1 MGYTLLP
8 TQTRIPIPR
17 PPLPVDRFPS
27 FIVITSPSVIVTTLN
42 FTTGLIEKSI
52 AQSEKS
58 IGLTDFTTALTGCG
72 KKLQAG
78 NPSCSGGL

>member
-1 MGYTLLP
+1 MTGLIEKSIAQSGKSIALT
-8 TQTRIPIPR
+8 
-17 PPLPVDRFPS
+17 D
-27 FIVITSPSVIVTTLN
+27 
-42 FTTGLIEKSI
+42 FTTGLIGKSI